1 MTISAEFTDI
11 DRLCVN
17 AIRALSIDQPQAANS
32 GHPGLPLDAAPM
44 AYVVWQRDLKH
55 DPRDPKWPDRDRF
68 VLSGGHGSALL
79 YSLLNLTGYDL
90 PMSELQSFR
99 QWDSKTPGHPE
110 STVTPG
116 VEATTG
122 PLGQGISNAAGM
134 AIAERW
140 LANRYNRPGHRIVD
154 HWTYVIASDGDLMEG
169 VAQEASAIAGFLRLG
184 RLIVLYDANRVT
196 LDGPL
201 AQSTNEDTAG
211 RYEAYGWQVLR
222 VEDGNTDLQAI
233 DDAVAAARA
242 DTARPSLIIVN
253 TTIGYGSP
261 NKANSSKAHGS
272 PLGEE
277 EIVLTKR
284 ALGWPYENRT
294 FYVPAEVREHMEAT
308 RGGREA
314 HAEWTETL
322 TGWESEHPDL
332 AEEWRLSWSNE
343 LPRGWDADLPTWEA
357 GGKVATRVA
366 AGDTLRAIAK
376 KVPWLIG
383 GDADLAESTMNTIEG
398 AGAFDGQT
406 GEGRNLHYGVREHG
420 MGSITNGMAYHGGV
434 RPFCATF
441 FVFSDYMRPAVRLSA
456 LAELPIVYQWTHDSI
471 GLGEDGPTH
480 QPVEHLASLRAMP
493 NFTLFRPADAAEA
506 AEAWRYAMTNVYGP
520 TAIVCSRQ
528 KLTVLDREVLAGA
541 EGVRRGAYVLAEAE
555 GGDPDAILIATG
567 SEVEKALEARALLAE
582 VGVDARVVSMPSWEV
597 FSAQNEAYRDE
608 VLPPGIAARVSI
620 EAATTFGWERW
631 IGDRGIAIGI
641 DRFGASAPGET
652 NLERFGFTPE
662 HVVDAVRQVLER
674 VSAAR

>member
-1 MTISAEFTDI
+1 MTASSRFADI
-11 DRLCVN
+11 DRLCVD

-32 GHPGLPLDAAPM
+32 GHPGLPLGAAPM
-44 AYVVWQRDLKH
+44 AYVVWQRYLKH
-55 DPRDPKWPDRDRF
+55 DPSDPTWPDRDRF

-90 PMSELQSFR
+90 PMSEHKDFR
-99 QWDSKTPGHPE
+99 QWESKTPGHPE
-110 STVTPG
+110 STLTPG

-122 PLGQGISNAAGM
+122 PLGQGISNAVGM

-140 LANRYNRPGHRIVD
+140 LANRYNRPGGQIVD

-169 VAQEASAIAGFLRLG
+169 VAQEASAIAGFYKLG
-184 RLIVLYDANRVT
+184 RLIVLYDSNRVT

-201 AQSTNEDTAG
+201 AQSTDEDTAA
-211 RYEAYGWQVLR
+211 RYEAYGWQVLE
-222 VEDGNTDLQAI
+222 VEKGDTDLDAI

-242 DTARPSLIIVN
+242 DTARPSLIVVH

-261 NKANSSKAHGS
+261 NKANTSKAHGS

-277 EIVLTKR
+277 EVVLTKG
-284 ALGWPYENRT
+284 ALGWPYPNRT
-294 FYVPAEVREHMEAT
+294 FYVPAEVREHLDASA
-308 RGGREA
+308 RGREA
-314 HAEWTETL
+314 HAQWKALHE
-322 TGWESEHPDL
+322 GWAGEHKEL
-332 AEEWRLSWSNE
+332 AEEWRLSWANE
-343 LPRGWDADLPTWEA
+343 LPRGWDADLPTWKA
-357 GGKVATRVA
+357 GDKLATRNA

-376 KVPWLIG
+376 TVPWLIG
-383 GDADLAESTMNTIEG
+383 GDADLAESTMNVIEG
-398 AGAFDGQT
+398 AGAFNGQT
-406 GEGRNLHYGVREHG
+406 GEGRNFHYGVREHG
-420 MGSITNGMAYHGGV
+420 MGAITNGMAYHGGV

-456 LAELPIVYQWTHDSI
+456 LSELPVVYQWTHDSI

-506 AEAWRYAMTNVYGP
+506 TESWRFAMTNVHGP

-528 KLTVLDREVLAGA
+528 KLPVLDRETLAGA
-541 EGVRRGAYVLAEAE
+541 DGTLRGAYVLADAE

-582 VGVDARVVSMPSWEV
+582 EGVDARVVSMPSWEV
-597 FSAQNEAYRDE
+597 FAAQDESYRE
-608 VLPPGIAARVSI
+608 QVLPPAITARVSI
-620 EAATTFGWERW
+620 EAAATFGWERW
-631 IGDRGIAIGI
+631 IGDRGIAIGV
-641 DRFGASAPGET
+641 DRFGASAPGEVNMREYGIT
-652 NLERFGFTPE
+652 ARAAAG
-662 HVVDAVRQVLER
+662 AVRRLVGE
-674 VSAAR
+674 AAPR

>member
-1 MTISAEFTDI
+1 MTNSAEFIDI

-44 AYVVWQRDLKH
+44 AYVVWQRHLKH
-55 DPRDPKWPDRDRF
+55 DPNDPKWPDRDRF

-90 PMSELQSFR
+90 PMSELESFR
-99 QWDSKTPGHPE
+99 RWGSKTPGHPE
-110 STVTPG
+110 STLTPG

-122 PLGQGISNAAGM
+122 PLGQGISNAVGM

-169 VAQEASAIAGFLRLG
+169 VAQESSAIAGFLRLG
-184 RLIVLYDANRVT
+184 RLIVLYDSNRVT

-201 AQSTNEDTAG
+201 AQSTNEDTAM
-211 RYEAYGWQVLR
+211 RYEAYGWQVLH

-233 DDAVAAARA
+233 DDAISAARA
-242 DTARPSLIIVN
+242 HTARPSLIIVH

-261 NKANSSKAHGS
+261 NKANSHKAHGS
-272 PLGEE
+272 PLGKEE
-277 EIVLTKR
+277 VVLTKR
-284 ALGWPYENRT
+284 ALGWPYENHT
-294 FYVPAEVREHMEAT
+294 FYVPAEVREHMDAT
-308 RGGREA
+308 SRGREA
-314 HAEWTETL
+314 HAEWSETL
-322 TGWESEHPDL
+322 EGWAAEHPDL
-332 AEEWRLSWSNE
+332 AEEWRLSWSHE
-343 LPRGWDADLPTWEA
+343 LPRGWDANLPTWEP
-357 GGKVATRVA
+357 GGKQATRTA

-376 KVPWLIG
+376 AVPWLIG

-398 AGAFDGQT
+398 AGAFDGLT

-441 FVFSDYMRPAVRLSA
+441 FVFSDYMRPAARLAA
-456 LAELPIVYQWTHDSI
+456 LAELPVIYQWTHDSI

-480 QPVEHLASLRAMP
+480 QPVEHLASFRAMP

-506 AEAWRYAMTNVYGP
+506 TEAWRWAMTHLHGP

-528 KLTVLDREVLAGA
+528 KLPVLDRAVLASA
-541 EGVRRGAYVLAEAE
+541 EGVRKGAYVLADAE
-555 GGDPDAILIATG
+555 GGDPDVILIATG
-567 SEVEKALEARALLAE
+567 SEVEKALEARALLADD
-582 VGVDARVVSMPSWEV
+582 GVDARVVSMPSWEV
-597 FSAQNEAYRDE
+597 FAAQDEGYREE
-608 VLPPGIAARVSI
+608 VLPPSVTARVSI
-620 EAATTFGWERW
+620 EAAATFGWERW
-631 IGDRGIAIGI
+631 IGDHGIAIGV
-641 DRFGASAPGET
+641 DRFGASAPGE
-652 NLERFGFTPE
+652 
-662 HVVDAVRQVLER
+662 VVMREYRITAEAAADAVRRLVKT
-674 VSAAR
+674 AATR